1 MVSVPPQITQ
11 PPKNTSGN
19 LYSATNLTCKATGS
33 PIPTILWYKD
43 DVLIPNDN
51 SYPSVLLFSELDL
64 TDRGFYYCEARS
76 IINGKIVFVVSSRIL
91 LNITGMKD
99 FYFMMSTIYFNP
111 DVVQYEAKIDLP
123 DDFYERSNLS
133 ISDKISD
140 LIDKVT
146 DVSQI

>member
-19 LYSATNLTCKATGS
+19 LYSTTNLTCKATGS

-51 SYPSVLLFSELDL
+51 SDPSVLLFSELDL
-64 TDRGFYYCEARS
+64 TDRGFYHCEARS
-76 IINGKIVFVVSSRIL
+76 RIDGKIVFVESSRVL

-99 FYFMMSTIYFNP
+99 FI
-111 DVVQYEAKIDLP
+111 L
-123 DDFYERSNLS
+123 
-133 ISDKISD
+133 
-140 LIDKVT
+140 
-146 DVSQI
+146 